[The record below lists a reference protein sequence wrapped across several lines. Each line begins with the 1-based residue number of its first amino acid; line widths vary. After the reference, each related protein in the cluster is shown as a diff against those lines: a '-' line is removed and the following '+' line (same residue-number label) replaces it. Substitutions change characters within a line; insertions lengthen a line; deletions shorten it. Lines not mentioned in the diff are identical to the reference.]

1 MDSATPERSAPVITA
16 ADRLADLATS
26 WAGASRVFQR
36 HGLDFCCG
44 GGRTIAAACAQKGVD
59 AAAVLTD
66 LAMELRPLPEDQRF
80 AELPISHLLSHLVD
94 HYHRGHRGELPRLLA
109 MARKVEAVHGQK
121 LDCPRGLADALA
133 ELGDALEAHMRREE
147 EHLFPML
154 LAGHGT
160 EGMAERVALEHEH
173 DEHGARLHR
182 VRALAHDFVPPPAAC
197 GTWRALY
204 LGLSEFE
211 RAVLQHV
218 ALENH
223 VLFPAVGVAP
233 DGGSPVSGSP
243 RPGT

>member
-1 MDSATPERSAPVITA
+1 MDSDSTERPTPVLSA

-59 AAAVLTD
+59 AAAVLAD
-66 LAMELRPLPEDQRF
+66 LAMELQPLPAEQRF
-80 AELPISHLLSHLVD
+80 AELPLSHLLSHLVD
-94 HYHRGHRGELPRLLA
+94 HYHRGHREELPRLLA

-121 LDCPRGLADALA
+121 SECPRGLADALA
-133 ELGDALEAHMRREE
+133 ELLAALEQHMRREE
-147 EHLFPML
+147 ETLFPLL
-154 LAGHGT
+154 LAGRGA
-160 EGMAERVALEHEH
+160 EGAAERGALEHEH

-182 VRALAHDFVPPPAAC
+182 VRALAYDFVPPPAAC

-223 VLFPAVGVAP
+223 VLFPAVAGQY
-233 DGGSPVSGSP
+233 VSGSP